1 MLKELK
7 EDLNKWKGLPCSW
20 IGRFNIVK
28 MLKLP
33 KRIYRVNAITIKIP
47 GVFFCRNRQADPKVH
62 TDIQGTQSGKINSKK
77 AQSWRIYTSRFKT
90 CYKVRVI
97 KIVCTGV
104 RLDIQ
109 IRGLETNIQRKPLY
123 LWSVDVFL
131 MKEPRPFNR
140 EKIVFSTNGAGP
152 TRYL

>member
-1 MLKELK
+1 MGSRMCPQIRQL
-7 EDLNKWKGLPCSW
+7 
-20 IGRFNIVK
+20 IVVK
-28 MLKLP
+28 TTLLP
-33 KRIYRVNAITIKIP
+33 KSVYRFSASTLKIP
-47 GVFFCRNRQADPKVH
+47 PPPPPACFCRNRQADPKVH

>member
-1 MLKELK
+1 M
-7 EDLNKWKGLPCSW
+7 
-20 IGRFNIVK
+20 
-28 MLKLP
+28 
-33 KRIYRVNAITIKIP
+33 
-47 GVFFCRNRQADPKVH
+47 
-62 TDIQGTQSGKINSKK
+62 
-77 AQSWRIYTSRFKT
+77 
-90 CYKVRVI
+90 RVI

-109 IRGLETNIQRKPLY
+109 IRGLETNIRRKPLY

-152 TRYL
+152 TRYLCVRDLYLDLSLAAHVKSNSK